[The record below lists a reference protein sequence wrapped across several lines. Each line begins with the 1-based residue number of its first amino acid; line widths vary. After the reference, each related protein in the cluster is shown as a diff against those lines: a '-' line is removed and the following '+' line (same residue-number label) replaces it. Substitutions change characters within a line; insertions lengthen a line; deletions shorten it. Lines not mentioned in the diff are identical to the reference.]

1 MAYSRVGLASEKAA
15 FTVVL
20 TKRQHGLSN
29 PVVPIGLQQE
39 LHRVLERRPDDPL
52 DVEDFVR
59 LVSKSAQRREATC
72 QNAGLRINQGAVE
85 IEKNR
90 AKRGHGFSIGAAFRW
105 NKAMIDLYGRSNRQ
119 RHRIIFKQPVVALAN
134 PLRLPLARDVV
145 GGAFRIGQCG
155 IVKPLR
161 VFG

>member
-1 MAYSRVGLASEKAA
+1 MPPASMLPKVIAILLAASLLRIAYSRVGLASEKAA

-20 TKRQHGLSN
+20 TKGQYCLSN
-29 PVVPIGLQQE
+29 PVVPIWLQQE
-39 LHRVLERRPDDPL
+39 LHHVLERRPDDPL

-90 AKRGHGFSIGAAFRW
+90 ARRDHGFSIVIAAKRV
-105 NKAMIDLYGRSNRQ
+105 NVRLIRS
-119 RHRIIFKQPVVALAN
+119 PLWVLVV
-134 PLRLPLARDVV
+134 
-145 GGAFRIGQCG
+145 
-155 IVKPLR
+155 
-161 VFG
+161 